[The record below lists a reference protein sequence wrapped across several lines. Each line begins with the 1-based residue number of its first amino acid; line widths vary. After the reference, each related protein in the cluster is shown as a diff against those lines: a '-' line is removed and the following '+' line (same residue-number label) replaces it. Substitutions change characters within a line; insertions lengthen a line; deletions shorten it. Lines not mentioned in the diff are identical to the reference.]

1 MSQFWGFI
9 ITGLVSGALYSM
21 MATGVVLAYATTG
34 LFNFAQGGIAFVCAY
49 VFFELHSGAHL
60 STILSGAL
68 VILIL
73 GPLMGL
79 GLDAI
84 AFRRLAGAPEQARI
98 VGTVGLS
105 IALPAFVLLLFTE
118 LVNIGHLHLVVG
130 ANSVPV
136 SLGPS
141 PAKLWHLFGSASI
154 SSDQVIIFAFA
165 AVIALVV
172 WFVVRH
178 TRIGLEMRAAVDAR
192 RLAEIRGVDIPRA
205 SRAAWGLSGLCCGI
219 IGVAGGVVLGLNNDA
234 YTLLLFAAAAAMV
247 VGRLESIPLAFVGG
261 LALGVIQDLV
271 AGYVNFGFLSQIPG
285 LRSSV
290 PFIIL
295 LVGLMFLGKRRGRKA
310 GTAAEARDAPA
321 ELTESDRT
329 WRQRVPVFI
338 AIGLV
343 VVYTMFIADSFWAGL
358 MAQGFVMGV
367 IFLSFVVVTGLG
379 GMVSL
384 AQAGFVTAAS
394 LFAGWL
400 TVSIGLPFWVAAL
413 CGTVIAVLVGVIVAL
428 PALRL
433 DGLALALATLAL
445 ALTLD
450 QVVFAI
456 PSLGN
461 TGQGWTFPKLQ
472 IGPWNLAGSRAFA
485 FFCLILLGVLTVLIR
500 NFERSPS
507 GRAMLAVRGS
517 APAAQSSGVN
527 HVRIK
532 LITFGF
538 SAAIAGIGGILLAML
553 LQNVTPSA
561 NPPLAGLLWVTIA
574 ITFGIRRPAGAIVA
588 GLAAGVSPQLFSY
601 ITTSTYLPLILFGL
615 GAVGLAQ
622 NPEGVL
628 SLQVKQIKWVGH
640 NLSQG
645 LQFTYSRLRG
655 VGGAASGVA
664 ADDKEVAAVAGAAA
678 ALPAE
683 TAATAVRP
691 TESAPATMPLHHD
704 ETDIALR
711 LRSLH
716 AGYGEIEVL
725 HGVDLAL
732 KQGTITALLGAN
744 GAGKSTLCAVLA
756 GVVPQT
762 SGDLLLHGRDIK
774 KMHPGDRV
782 EAGLFIAPESRGI
795 FPGMTVED
803 NLRIWLTT
811 SHDLEAAFTR
821 FPVLASRRKLDA
833 GSLSGGEQQL
843 LTLAPAFVRL
853 PQVLIA
859 DEPTLG
865 LAPLLRTEIMGLFSE
880 LCQEGVTVLLIE
892 EKARDVLTI
901 ADQVAVLELGRIVWD
916 RPRQEVDEDEL
927 TRVYLGGTT
936 TYAATSP

>member
-1 MSQFWGFI
+1 MTQFWGFI

-68 VILIL
+68 VMLVL

-79 GLDAI
+79 GLDAV

-118 LVNIGHLHLVVG
+118 LVNLGHLNLVVG

-141 PAKLWHLFGSASI
+141 PAKVWRLFGSATI

-205 SRAAWGLSGLCCGI
+205 SRAAWALSGLCCGI
-219 IGVAGGVVLGLNNDA
+219 VGVAGGVVLGLNNDA
-234 YTLLLFAAAAAMV
+234 YTLLLFSAAAAMV
-247 VGRLESIPLAFVGG
+247 IGRLQSIPLAFVGG
-261 LALGVIQDLV
+261 LALGVIQDLF
-271 AGYVNFGFLSQIPG
+271 AGYVNFGFLAQIPG

-295 LVGLMFLGKRRGRKA
+295 LVGLLVLGNRKGRKA

-329 WRQRVPVFI
+329 WRQRLPVII

-394 LFAGWL
+394 LFAGWM

-413 CGTVIAVLVGVIVAL
+413 LGTIIAVLVGMIVAL

-485 FFCLILLGVLTVLIR
+485 FFCLIVLGVFTVLIR

-561 NPPLAGLLWVTIA
+561 NPPLSGLLWVTIA
-574 ITFGIRRPAGAIVA
+574 ITFGIRRPVGAIVA

-615 GAVGLAQ
+615 GAVALAQ

-628 SLQVKQIKWVGH
+628 ALQVKQIKWVGN
-640 NLSQG
+640 NLWEGISFAFSRFPG
-645 LQFTYSRLRG
+645 LSDPAR
-655 VGGAASGVA
+655 GAAGDGKQVAPAGGVR
-664 ADDKEVAAVAGAAA
+664 
-678 ALPAE
+678 PAE
-683 TAATAVRP
+683 DVPGAIP
-691 TESAPATMPLHHD
+691 GPQD
-704 ETDIALR
+704 ETEIALR
-711 LRSLH
+711 LVGLH

-732 KQGTITALLGAN
+732 KKGSVTALLGAN

-756 GVVPQT
+756 GVVPQS
-762 SGDLLLHGRDIK
+762 SGRLLLGDRDIK
-774 KMHPGDRV
+774 NLHPGDRV
-782 EAGLFIAPESRGI
+782 QAGLFIAPESRGI

-803 NLRIWLTT
+803 NLRIWLTST
-811 SHDLEAAFTR
+811 EDLQAAFAR
-821 FPVLASRRKLDA
+821 FPTLESRRKLNA

-865 LAPLLRTEIMGLFSE
+865 LAPLLRSEIMRLFSE
-880 LCQEGVTVLLIE
+880 LCYQGVTVLLIE

-901 ADQVAVLELGRIVWD
+901 ADRVAVLELGRIVWE
-916 RPRQEVDEDEL
+916 RPRQDVDEDEL
-927 TRVYLGGTT
+927 TRVYLGGTS
-936 TYAATSP
+936 TYVATSP